1 MTPGQSGGGNPPGH
15 CHGVFCMGVEGVTPP
30 VANGMAQL
38 SVGGAGRVV
47 SGSDR
52 EHAVERWI
60 GPLGV
65 GVLGPSLERA

>member
-1 MTPGQSGGGNPPGH
+1 M
-15 CHGVFCMGVEGVTPP
+15 
-30 VANGMAQL
+30 ANGTAQL
-38 SVGGAGRVV
+38 SVGRVGRVV

-52 EHAVERWI
+52 EHAVERPI